1 MGGRETVVRRSGRR
15 GFTLIEL
22 LVVIAVIAILA
33 GLLLPAL
40 SRAREAAKRA
50 SCLSNLRQI
59 GAGWTM
65 YLSEW
70 ERFPSDE
77 NNMVLGSTFGGKT
90 GNDAALGGAYPASE
104 RLLNPYVQ
112 PGSEG
117 SAYMVFCCPSD
128 DGFAD
133 QPGVPVYDRFGS
145 SYMYNDDKLSGVQA
159 ALIRTES
166 TRLCLAGDA
175 GWLAAIKWPGYER
188 YWHTAKGHASFNVL
202 FLDGHAAY
210 VLVKPG
216 HESADNYTLD
226 PFE

>member
-1 MGGRETVVRRSGRR
+1 MVLSGRCKRARR

-33 GLLLPAL
+33 GLLLPAV

-50 SCLSNLRQI
+50 ACLSNLRQI
-59 GAGWTM
+59 GAGWVM

-70 ERFPSDE
+70 ECFPSDE
-77 NNMVLGSTFGGKT
+77 NNPVLGSTFGGAT
-90 GNDAALGGAYPASE
+90 GNDVALGGAYPASE

-112 PGSEG
+112 PGGEE
-117 SAYMVFCCPSD
+117 SAYLVFRCPSD

-133 QPGVPVYDRFGS
+133 QPGVAVYDRFGS
-145 SYMYNDDKLSGVQA
+145 SYMYNDDELAGVGA
-159 ALIRTES
+159 GSITTGS
-166 TRLCLAGDA
+166 TRLCISGDA
-175 GWLAAIKWPGYER
+175 GWMAAIRWPNYER
-188 YWHTAKGHASFNVL
+188 YWHTAQGHASFNVV

-210 VLVKPG
+210 VLVKHG
-216 HESADNYTLD
+216 EKSTDNYTLD